1 MPRGSS
7 FPSVPEEHHPML
19 DCAEKHLDLEARVEA
34 LEEAIVSGVPQQS
47 IATRFETQYTRI
59 SEVGQ
64 NINARIGREVD
75 SLRAQMKAGFAAVD
89 ERFEKIDL
97 RFERVDERF
106 QKIDLRFE
114 QIDARF
120 QKIDERFEQIDER
133 LEQIDVRFEKMDERL
148 ENVEKRL
155 DTIETLLV
163 RIDAKLGDDRSN

>member
-75 SLRAQMKAGFAAVD
+75 SLKAQMKAGFAAVD
-89 ERFEKIDL
+89 ERF
-97 RFERVDERF
+97 
-106 QKIDLRFE
+106 
-114 QIDARF
+114 
-120 QKIDERFEQIDER
+120 
-133 LEQIDVRFEKMDERL
+133 EQIDVRFEKMDERL

-155 DTIETLLV
+155 DTIEALLA